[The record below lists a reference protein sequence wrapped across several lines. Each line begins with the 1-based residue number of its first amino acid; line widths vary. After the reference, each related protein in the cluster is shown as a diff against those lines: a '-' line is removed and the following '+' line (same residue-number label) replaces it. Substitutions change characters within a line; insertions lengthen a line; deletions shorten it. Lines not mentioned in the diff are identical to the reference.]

1 MALVNGGELRVRAL
15 CVATKTILL
24 ILVTAV
30 AFSGCARKDR
40 VKPGVV
46 TTEPVELTI
55 WRAADSH
62 ESFERIIEQYRSER
76 PNVNINY
83 VHNPAWKND
92 PELYL
97 KDTIEALATGK
108 GPDIWSVRNDWL
120 PGQINKMQAAA
131 NDVLSTHTKD
141 ENLKNK
147 NNTEFIREAFVPVVG
162 ENVVFGDKVY
172 GLPLSVDSLA
182 LYLNTDMME
191 DVGVEIENKNRTSAA
206 LMPEEVKELKTI
218 LVKGPKNWTEV
229 MKIVPYIT
237 VRQGTT
243 ITRAAIAMGL
253 GKNIEQAPNIISS
266 LLLQNNTKIVTDD
279 NSAAN
284 FQNSTETA
292 GGTIEYPGQGAI
304 KFYTYFSNPRTQV
317 YSWNEGDFTQ
327 GARRAFMNGQL
338 AMIIEDS
345 SFYATLK
352 ASNIKFGFSVVNMPQ
367 INPESPR
374 SYANYW
380 VETVTNNSRHPEIAW
395 DFLIKSATTNAVGGY
410 LSNTKRPPALKE
422 KTGEYDE
429 GASDLD
435 VFKGQAQAAESWYK
449 GAEPNIADQ
458 IFRNWADNIAL
469 SGMSQAEATN
479 TAASQLTSILQ
490 NKR

>member
-1 MALVNGGELRVRAL
+1 MRIRAL
-15 CVATKTILL
+15 YVATKTILL
-24 ILVTAV
+24 ILVAAV
-30 AFSGCARKDR
+30 VFSGCARKDSEG
-40 VKPGVV
+40 PEV
-46 TTEPVELTI
+46 TTTETIELTI

-62 ESFERIIEQYRSER
+62 ESFERIIEQYRSDY
-76 PNVNINY
+76 PNVTVNY
-83 VHNPAWKND
+83 VHNPAWKNN

-97 KDTIEALATGK
+97 QDVIEALATGK

-120 PGQINKMQAAA
+120 PGQVNKMQAAE
-131 NDVLSTHTKD
+131 DDILSMYTQD

-147 NNTEFIREAFVPVVG
+147 NNVDFVKEAFVPVVG
-162 ENVVFGDKVY
+162 ESVIFGDRVY

-182 LYLNTDMME
+182 LYINTDMME
-191 DVGVEIENKNRTSAA
+191 DAGVEMENKNRVSAV
-206 LMPEEVKELKTI
+206 LMPEEVKEIKAI
-218 LVKGPKNWTEV
+218 LAKGPKNWTE
-229 MKIVPYIT
+229 MMQIVPYIT
-237 VRQGTT
+237 VRQGAT
-243 ITRAAIAMGL
+243 ITRSAIAMGL

-292 GGTIEYPGQGAI
+292 GGTVEYPGQGAI
-304 KFYTYFSNPRTQV
+304 KFYTYFSNPKTQV
-317 YSWNEGDFTQ
+317 YSWNEKDFAQ
-327 GARRAFMNGQL
+327 GARQAFMNGQL

-352 ASNIKFGFSVVNMPQ
+352 ASNIKFGFSVAGMPQ
-367 INPESPR
+367 INPETPR
-374 SYANYW
+374 TYASYW
-380 VETVTNNSRHPEIAW
+380 VETVTNNSRHPKVAW
-395 DFLIKSATTNAVGGY
+395 DFLIKAATTNAVNGY

-422 KTGEYDE
+422 KVGEYEE

-435 VFKGQAQAAESWYK
+435 VFKSQAQAAESWYK
-449 GAEPNIADQ
+449 GAEPNTADQ

-469 SGMSQAEATN
+469 SGMNQAEATN

-490 NKR
+490 SKR